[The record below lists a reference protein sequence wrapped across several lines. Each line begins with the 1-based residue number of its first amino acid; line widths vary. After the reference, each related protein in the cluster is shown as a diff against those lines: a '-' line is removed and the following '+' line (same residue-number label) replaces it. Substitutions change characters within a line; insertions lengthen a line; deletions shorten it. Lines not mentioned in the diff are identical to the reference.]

1 MDSYQSGEASREA
14 EFQRLSQTVS
24 SNIQK
29 IIQNVSSM
37 QRMVR
42 QLGTPQ
48 DNETLRSQLH
58 QIQHYTN
65 QLAKDTHRSCRELDS
80 LTPPTAPS
88 TQRQWKLQRERLTN
102 DFTAALTNFQATQ
115 RSAAESEREE
125 MRRARAES
133 AARIFDDQP
142 APPSAVAASRDDQLQ
157 HQIVAE
163 EEERMRELRDR
174 ESAVRQ
180 LEDDIRDVNQIFRDL
195 ATMVHDQGE
204 VIDSIEAHVEETHG
218 YVQQGTQQLSMASD
232 YQNRAR
238 RKKVCLLVVGVVV
251 LAIII
256 AIIVANTK

>member
-1 MDSYQSGEASREA
+1 MDSYQSGESAREA

-48 DNETLRSQLH
+48 DNESLRSQLH

-65 QLAKDTHRSCRELDS
+65 QLAKDTHRSCRELDALS
-80 LTPPTAPS
+80 PPTAPS

-102 DFTAALTNFQATQ
+102 DFTSALTNFQAAQ
-115 RSAAESEREE
+115 RSAAECEREE

-133 AARIFDDQP
+133 ASRIFDDPAAPTVQP
-142 APPSAVAASRDDQLQ
+142 RTDLLQDQVVAD
-157 HQIVAE
+157 
-163 EEERMRELRDR
+163 EEERIRGLRER

-218 YVQQGTQQLSMASD
+218 SVQQGTQQLSRASD

-238 RKKVCLLVVGVVV
+238 RKKLCLLVVGVVV

-256 AIIVANTK
+256 AIVVSNSN